1 MPYLDSSPLARARRA
16 LHSAA
21 GAVRNFLTLPVKI
34 KLPPNRSIAEK
45 PLWETVLIFV
55 CIVCT
60 FTLLILGITFS
71 YYSNRYKQVVDE
83 RMQKPLFTQTP
94 RIYAAPREVRVG
106 QKLTAASIAQQ
117 LRSAGYT
124 GGGSNASPM
133 GTYELRGDSIAV
145 HPGAQSYH
153 SQEGATIA
161 FDNGMVTSISGDA
174 NQQLSAYELEPQLI
188 TSISKGA
195 NRAKRR
201 LVTYNELP
209 PALVQAVTSIEDKRF
224 FSHGGVDY
232 ISLLGWIYHD
242 LLGDRRYRGA
252 PVTGARRSGSL

>member
-1 MPYLDSSPLARARRA
+1 MSPQQISQLGRKIGRSLA
-16 LHSAA
+16 
-21 GAVRNFLTLPVKI
+21 VKL

-45 PLWETVLIFV
+45 PIWETVLI
-55 CIVCT
+55 IVSIACT

-71 YYSNRYKQVVDE
+71 YYSNKYKQVVDE
-83 RMQKPLFTQTP
+83 RLSRPLFSQTP

-106 QKLTAASIAQQ
+106 QKLSAGSIAQQ

-124 GGGSNASPM
+124 GGGSSASPM

-161 FDNGMVTSISGDA
+161 FDNGMATSISRDA

-188 TSISKGA
+188 TSISEGA

-209 PALVQAVTSIEDKRF
+209 PALVQAVTSIED
-224 FSHGGVDY
+224 H
-232 ISLLGWIYHD
+232 
-242 LLGDRRYRGA
+242 
-252 PVTGARRSGSL
+252 